1 MKDKVENLFQMSLDC
16 MEDAQILFEKRRFE
30 AITNRA
36 YYEYF
41 DAIRAL
47 FTTKEIWG
55 KSHSG
60 THAKFEEVF
69 VKTGIL
75 PIYKSKNLR
84 ILHGWRL

>member
-16 MEDAQILFEKRRFE
+16 MEDAQVLFEKRSFE

-36 YYEYF
+36 YYAYF
-41 DAIRAL
+41 EAIRAL
-47 FTTKEIWG
+47 LATKEIWG

-69 VKTGIL
+69 VIIGIF
-75 PIYKSKNLR
+75 PIYTSKNLR
-84 ILHGWRL
+84 ILYGWRL

>member
-1 MKDKVENLFQMSLDC
+1 MKDKVESLFQMSLDC

-36 YYEYF
+36 YYGYF

-60 THAKFEEVF
+60 TPAKFEEVF
-69 VKTGIL
+69 VIIDIF
-75 PIYKSKNLR
+75 PIYTSKNLR
-84 ILHGWRL
+84 FLYGGRL